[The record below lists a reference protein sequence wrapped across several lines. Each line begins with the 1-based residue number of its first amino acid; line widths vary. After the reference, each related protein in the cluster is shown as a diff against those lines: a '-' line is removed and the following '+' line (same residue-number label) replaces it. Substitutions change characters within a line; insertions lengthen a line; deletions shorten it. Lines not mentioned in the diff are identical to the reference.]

1 MLYAQVKQE
10 IIKRCYIHKK
20 FAINLQKIQGDK
32 LIMIVTVGKKKK
44 NVNDRFRLKLIIPC
58 HS

>member
-20 FAINLQKIQGDK
+20 FTIILQKIQGDK
-32 LIMIVTVGKKKK
+32 LIMVVTVGKKKMSTI
-44 NVNDRFRLKLIIPC
+44 DLD
-58 HS
+58 

>member
-20 FAINLQKIQGDK
+20 FAIILQKIQGDK
-32 LIMIVTVGKKKK
+32 LIMVVTVGKK
-44 NVNDRFRLKLIIPC
+44 NVIDRPRLKLIIPY

>member
-20 FAINLQKIQGDK
+20 FAIILQKIQGDK
-32 LIMIVTVGKKKK
+32 LIMVVTVGKKKK
-44 NVNDRFRLKLIIPC
+44 MSTIDLD
-58 HS
+58 